1 MDNTVNVGF
10 CFGPRPGLRCKL
22 KYGAKLGNFILRFF
36 LFFLGGELMR
46 KEVKIG
52 GKIKAADYFMSI
64 TFSLALIF
72 FYKKLFYK
80 KVSLKYTEKLRNP

>member
-1 MDNTVNVGF
+1 
-10 CFGPRPGLRCKL
+10 
-22 KYGAKLGNFILRFF
+22 
-36 LFFLGGELMR
+36 MR